1 MASVTVIDDVV
12 PRWPAVLTWQAYGAP
27 RMESARVQV
36 TDRGLKAAG
45 RVVGGSC
52 PEHPAFSASY
62 DLLLGADGITRRL
75 SMRSVVAQGERQVS
89 ITRNTEGFWL
99 VDHGQGPRSAEFD
112 GALDVDVVLSPLF
125 NALAVRRL
133 GLHSAAETGIPTA
146 DVPVVYVTLPELTVS
161 GEVLHY
167 EVAPGAVAP
176 GSAAGSVVS
185 VRTPLGSAELT
196 VDDEGFVLDYP
207 GLAARV

>member
-1 MASVTVIDDVV
+1 MTAPDNIV
-12 PRWPAVLTWQAYGAP
+12 PRWPAVLTWQAHGAP

-62 DLLLGADGITRRL
+62 DLLLGADGVTRRL

-89 ITRNTEGFWL
+89 LTRNAEGFWL
-99 VDHGQGPRSAEFD
+99 VDHGQGPRRAEFD

-125 NALAVRRL
+125 NTLVVRRL
-133 GLHSAAETGIPTA
+133 GLHSVAEPGIPSA

-167 EVAPGAVAP
+167 AVGPEVVAPGA
-176 GSAAGSVVS
+176 GAGRVVS

>member
-1 MASVTVIDDVV
+1 MTPSDDDV
-12 PRWPAVLTWQAYGAP
+12 PRWPAVLTWQAHGVP

-62 DLLLGADGITRRL
+62 DLLLGADGVTRRL

-89 ITRNTEGFWL
+89 LTRNAEGFWL
-99 VDHGQGPRSAEFD
+99 VDHGQGPRRAEFD

-125 NALAVRRL
+125 NALVVRRL
-133 GLHSAAETGIPTA
+133 GLHSAAEPGTPTATA

-167 EVAPGAVAP
+167 AVAPGAAP
-176 GSAAGSVVS
+176 GVVS

>member
-1 MASVTVIDDVV
+1 MVSVTTPDDVV
-12 PRWPAVLTWQAYGAP
+12 PRWPSVLTWQAHDAP

-36 TDRGLKAAG
+36 TERGVKAFG

-52 PEHPAFSASY
+52 PEHPAFNASY
-62 DLLLGADGITRRL
+62 DLLLGADGVTRRL
-75 SMRSVVAQGERQVS
+75 SMRSVVARGERQVS
-89 ITRNTEGFWL
+89 ITRNAEGFWL
-99 VDHGQGPRSAEFD
+99 VDHGQGPRRAEFD

-125 NALAVRRL
+125 NALVVRRL
-133 GLHSAAETGIPTA
+133 ELHSAAETGIPTA

-176 GSAAGSVVS
+176 GAAAGRVVS

-207 GLAARV
+207 GLSARV

>member
-1 MASVTVIDDVV
+1 MAPVTAPDDV
-12 PRWPAVLTWQAYGAP
+12 PRWPAVLTWQAHGAP

-36 TDRGLKAAG
+36 TERGVKVFG

-62 DLLLGADGITRRL
+62 DLLLGADGVTRRL

-99 VDHGQGPRSAEFD
+99 VDHGQGPRRAEFD

-125 NALAVRRL
+125 NALVVRRL
-133 GLHSAAETGIPTA
+133 GLHSAAAPGIPA
-146 DVPVVYVTLPELTVS
+146 VAVPVVYVTLPELTVS

-167 EVAPGAVAP
+167 ALGPGAVA
-176 GSAAGSVVS
+176 GSVVA
-185 VRTPLGSAELT
+185 VRTPLGNAELT
-196 VDDEGFVLDYP
+196 VDEEGFVLDYP

>member
-1 MASVTVIDDVV
+1 MVAVIAPDDVV
-12 PRWPAVLTWQAYGAP
+12 PRWPAVLTWQAHGVP

-62 DLLLGADGITRRL
+62 DLLLGADGVTRRL

-89 ITRNTEGFWL
+89 ITRNAEGFWL
-99 VDHGQGPRSAEFD
+99 VDHGQGPRRAEFD

-125 NALAVRRL
+125 NALVVRRL
-133 GLHSAAETGIPTA
+133 GLHSAAEPGIPPATA

-167 EVAPGAVAP
+167 AAGPGA
-176 GSAAGSVVS
+176 AATSVVS